1 MSFIC
6 RYLSSSQSIFKV
18 RLASVAT
25 SFIAGRAS
33 VFVLFVCF
41 QTAEPYCARKLLL
54 REICFHSSAAAIHQC
69 LPDVSLC

>member
-1 MSFIC
+1 M
-6 RYLSSSQSIFKV
+6 
-18 RLASVAT
+18 AT

-41 QTAEPYCARKLLL
+41 QTAKPYCVRKLLL
-54 REICFHSSAAAIHQC
+54 GEICFYSSAAAIHQC